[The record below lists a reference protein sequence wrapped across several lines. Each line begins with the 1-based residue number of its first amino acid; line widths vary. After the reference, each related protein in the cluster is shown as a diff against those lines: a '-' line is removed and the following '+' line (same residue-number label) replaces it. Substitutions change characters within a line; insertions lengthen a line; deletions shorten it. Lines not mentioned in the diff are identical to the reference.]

1 MQTTLLPAFPLQGSY
16 TKKVI
21 RNAHKDS
28 LTSKASELFTT
39 VKDWA
44 EDTFE
49 KNDKTYFH
57 INHIFKNHR

>member
-1 MQTTLLPAFPLQGSY
+1 MQTSLLPVFPLQGSY

-28 LTSKASELFTT
+28 LTSKASEIFTT

-44 EDTFE
+44 QPDYSIRGFI
-49 KNDKTYFH
+49 KFL
-57 INHIFKNHR
+57 